1 MSPQSYAIN
10 LHVDYADTDAGGVVY
25 HANYLVFMERAR
37 NAWLRNCG
45 VSVTHLLDEHKMVF
59 VTKEILLN
67 YQAPAK
73 LDDLIAVT
81 LEVKKLNRASM
92 ICVQQVTR
100 NHDLLVEA
108 EIKLATLDSENFKP
122 IRMPEKLF
130 NAIQSTT

>member
-45 VSVTHLLDEHKMVF
+45 VSVTHLLDKHKMVF
-59 VTKEILLN
+59 VTKEIALN
-67 YQAPAK
+67 YRAPAK
-73 LDDLIAVT
+73 LDDLIEVT
-81 LEVKKLNRASM
+81 LEVRKLNRASM
-92 ICVQQVTR
+92 ICVQQVNR
-100 NHDLLVEA
+100 AHDLLVEA

-122 IRMPEKLF
+122 MRMPEKLF
-130 NAIQSTT
+130 NAIHSTT